1 MQPHSAVNHL
11 RLLWRARMYSKE
23 TAVNTTLTLNREQ
36 VHPPIALTH
45 KGLIDRAAI
54 ISGIALIRWAR
65 RSERLRSQR
74 LARQQER
81 AVRQLEAD
89 RFWQEVA
96 DQRARTEVH
105 MLFRSLQ

>member
-1 MQPHSAVNHL
+1 VN
-11 RLLWRARMYSKE
+11 
-23 TAVNTTLTLNREQ
+23 TLTLTREEI
-36 VHPPIALTH
+36 HPPIALTN

-54 ISGIALIRWAR
+54 WSGLALIRWAR
-65 RSERLRSQR
+65 RSDLVRTQR

-81 AVRQLEAD
+81 AARQLEVD

-96 DQRARTEVH
+96 DQRSKTDQY

>member
-1 MQPHSAVNHL
+1 M
-11 RLLWRARMYSKE
+11 
-23 TAVNTTLTLNREQ
+23 NTTLTLTREQ
-36 VHPPIALTH
+36 VHPPIALTN

-54 ISGIALIRWAR
+54 WSGLALIRWAR
-65 RSERLRSQR
+65 RSDLLRSER

-81 AVRQLEAD
+81 AARQLEVD

-96 DQRARTEVH
+96 DQRSKTDRY

>member
-1 MQPHSAVNHL
+1 M
-11 RLLWRARMYSKE
+11 
-23 TAVNTTLTLNREQ
+23 NTTLTLTREQ

-54 ISGIALIRWAR
+54 WSGIALIRWAR
-65 RSERLRSQR
+65 RSDLQRSQR
-74 LARQQER
+74 LARRQER
-81 AVRQLEAD
+81 ATRQLDAD

-96 DQRARTEVH
+96 DQRAKTETY